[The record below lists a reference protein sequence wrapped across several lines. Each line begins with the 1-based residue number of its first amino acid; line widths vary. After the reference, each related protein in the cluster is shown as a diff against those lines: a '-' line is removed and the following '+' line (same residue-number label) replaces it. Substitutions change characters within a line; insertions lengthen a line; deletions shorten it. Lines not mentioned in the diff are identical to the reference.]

1 MDQISIDLE
10 KAPEVAELLAGKNA
24 GDTVSISVSVTIAEK
39 DAKRFVADINEVE
52 DVDGE
57 TLESEDDKDDE
68 DEDDEPTTFGKKKKT
83 NFGDEADA

>member
-52 DVDGE
+52 DIDGE
-57 TLESEDDKDDE
+57 TLASEDDED

-83 NFGDEADA
+83 TFGDEADA

>member
-68 DEDDEPTTFGKKKKT
+68 PTTFGKKKKT